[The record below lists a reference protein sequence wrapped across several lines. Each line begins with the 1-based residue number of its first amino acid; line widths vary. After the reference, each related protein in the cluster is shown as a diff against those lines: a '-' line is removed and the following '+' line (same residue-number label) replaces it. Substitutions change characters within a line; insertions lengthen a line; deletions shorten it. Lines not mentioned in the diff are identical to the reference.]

1 MNGRYRDPSVG
12 SSGRAA
18 PLRKP
23 SPYPADRIQDN
34 LPARESAREHAQAHF
49 RQVVRGPER
58 QPSPGHGTG
67 WRVPT
72 LRSTARGRPLASQAQ
87 QAWRHAGQENRRP
100 GTVSRCSRIR
110 PIRPLDQGMPR
121 PAEPW
126 SGRGSCNANARMAA
140 SLHLHPPAATTR
152 TGGEGPG
159 SSLLRHGRARESPR
173 FRSAGSPPS

>member
-23 SPYPADRIQDN
+23 SPYPADQIQDN

-72 LRSTARGRPLASQAQ
+72 LRSTSRGRPLASQAQ
-87 QAWRHAGQENRRP
+87 RAWRRAGQENHRP
-100 GTVSRCSRIR
+100 STVSRCSRIR
-110 PIRPLDQGMPR
+110 PIRPLGQWTPR
-121 PAEPW
+121 PGRASCKANARIAASLPPQPPAAKTRPGAG
-126 SGRGSCNANARMAA
+126 GRGS
-140 SLHLHPPAATTR
+140 SL
-152 TGGEGPG
+152 
-159 SSLLRHGRARESPR
+159 SRHGRAPKSRR